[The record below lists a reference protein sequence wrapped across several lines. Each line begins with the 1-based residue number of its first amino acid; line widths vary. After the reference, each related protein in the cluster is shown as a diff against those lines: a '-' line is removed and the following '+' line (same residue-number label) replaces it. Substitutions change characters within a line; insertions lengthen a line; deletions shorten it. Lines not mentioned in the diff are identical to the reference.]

1 MSKQAQTGCKI
12 FIISHCLYEMKLHY
26 SLVVCSLALDCR
38 LSQVP
43 SLRAT
48 ETDMVQKRETERNR
62 ERCKEGE
69 SWGGRRG
76 WTRGRKKKIKWK
88 KSKYIY
94 QKHIWYS
101 SINQSLEH
109 SSWKADSSRQL
120 PRLGSGNHDTET
132 IWSLCCCWDDS
143 EIQKDLLL
151 AQDSEFQEGSL
162 MGWVWVLCPLLH

>member
-1 MSKQAQTGCKI
+1 MGIHEVDHEQGMRFTENSCAVQRDRNIEAVQNGADMKG
-12 FIISHCLYEMKLHY
+12 HVLMREM
-26 SLVVCSLALDCR
+26 R
-38 LSQVP
+38 
-43 SLRAT
+43 
-48 ETDMVQKRETERNR
+48 RETERNR

-109 SSWKADSSRQL
+109 SSWKAGSSRQL

-132 IWSLCCCWDDS
+132 IWSLCCC
-143 EIQKDLLL
+143 
-151 AQDSEFQEGSL
+151 
-162 MGWVWVLCPLLH
+162 